1 MRSREKLEA
10 LVENAY
16 QNGQKLDSFGDYNE
30 GTQEGHDAGFFQY
43 GGLYLVVERNDDD
56 VQIDD
61 YIDAQEARLDFEEI
75 KEEIEAEI
83 EDD

>member
-1 MRSREKLEA
+1 
-10 LVENAY
+10 
-16 QNGQKLDSFGDYNE
+16 
-30 GTQEGHDAGFFQY
+30 
-43 GGLYLVVERNDDD
+43 